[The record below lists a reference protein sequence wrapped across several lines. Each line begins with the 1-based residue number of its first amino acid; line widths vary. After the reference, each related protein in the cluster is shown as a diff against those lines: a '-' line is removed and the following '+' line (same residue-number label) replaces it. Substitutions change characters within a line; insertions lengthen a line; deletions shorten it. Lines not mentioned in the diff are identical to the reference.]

1 MRDPR
6 VASYHLSRDAYLYI
20 RQSTPRQII
29 ENAESTRR
37 QYALRERAIA
47 LGWPA
52 QQIHTIDQDLGMSG
66 AHSVA
71 RDGFQELVAAVGLRK
86 VGIVLGLEVS
96 RLARNSVDWQQLLQL
111 CAYTDTLILDEEG
124 IYDPSAFNDRLL
136 LGLKGTMSEAELH
149 LLRSRLRGGILN
161 KARRGELALRLPVG
175 LVRLPDGRCA
185 RDPDAGIQASIAAVF
200 EAFAATGTIAGT
212 LRQLLACGIRFP
224 QVIWGGEKA
233 GTMTWCDYNRTR
245 AINILTNPAY
255 AGAYVYGRRR
265 CRRAPDGHMEKC
277 KLKPEAWS
285 VVIPDH
291 FVGYVSW
298 SEFQAIQTQLH
309 SNAESRPKAFGPPRE
324 GPALLQGRVMCGRC
338 GSLMYVRYN
347 GIHAQRPRPRYV
359 CVDQADTRR
368 AACQSV
374 PAQDVDAA
382 VARLLLELM
391 TPMAV
396 EMTLAIQSE
405 LDRRVAES
413 EQHYQLRITRT
424 RYESDLARRR
434 FMLVDP
440 ANRLVA
446 AGLEAEWNARL
457 AELATIED
465 ELTRFRADVQQQL
478 SADIRKRIFSLTSDL
493 ARLWADPAVID
504 RERKE
509 ILALLIEDVTLLSE
523 HTEITAH
530 IRLRGGACRSL
541 TLTRATVAPRKRTP
555 PHVVARIDQ
564 LLNIGDDAIVAQ
576 NLNDA
581 GIKNWRSGP
590 FTKGQI
596 ASVRKGRGLRSHRER
611 RRADGYATAG
621 ELAARYNVTRTT
633 IRYWAQHGLLE
644 RWSCGHRHRWYYH
657 VPVDAVIVRGYGG
670 PYAKSARLVPT
681 PSATRPNAEQSD
693 EHTST

>member
-6 VASYHLSRDAYLYI
+6 VAPHHLSRDAYLYI
-20 RQSTPRQII
+20 RQSTLRQVN

-52 QQIHTIDQDLGMSG
+52 QQIHIIDQDLGMSG

-124 IYDPSAFNDRLL
+124 IYDPANFNDRLL

-200 EAFAATGTIAGT
+200 DAFAATGTISGT
-212 LRQLLACGIRFP
+212 MRQLLASGIRFP
-224 QVIWGGEKA
+224 QVIWGGENA
-233 GTMTWCDYNRTR
+233 GTITWCDYNRSR
-245 AINILTNPAY
+245 VINILTNPAY

-265 CRRAPDGHMEKC
+265 CRRAPDGHMDRC
-277 KLKPEAWS
+277 KLKPEAWG

-291 FVGYVSW
+291 FAGYMSW
-298 SEFQAIQTQLH
+298 SEFQGIQTQLH
-309 SNAESRPKAFGPPRE
+309 SNGQNRPQAFGPPRE

-347 GIHAQRPRPRYV
+347 GSHGLRPRARYV

-374 PAQDVDAA
+374 PAADVDAA
-382 VARLLLELM
+382 VARLVLELM

-396 EMTLAIQSE
+396 EMTLVIQSE

-413 EQHYQLRITRT
+413 EQHYLLRVTRA
-424 RYESDLARRR
+424 RYESDLVRRR

-457 AELATIED
+457 AELATAEG
-465 ELTRFRADVQQQL
+465 ELARFHADIQQQV
-478 SADIRKRIFSLTSDL
+478 SADMRKRILSLTSDL
-493 ARLWADPAVID
+493 ARLWADPDVID

-509 ILALLIEDVTLLSE
+509 ILALLIQDVTLLSE
-523 HTEITAH
+523 HIEITAH
-530 IRLRGGACRSL
+530 VRFRGGACHSL
-541 TLTRATVAPRKRTP
+541 ALTRTTVAPRKRTP
-555 PHVVARIDQ
+555 PDIVARIDQ
-564 LLNIGDDAIVAQ
+564 LLDIGDDAIVAQ
-576 NLNDA
+576 NLNDG
-581 GIKNWRSGP
+581 GIRNWRSGP

-596 ASVRKGRGLRSHRER
+596 ANVRKGRGLRSHRER

-644 RWSCGHRHRWYYH
+644 RCSCGHSHRWYYRI
-657 VPVDAVIVRGYGG
+657 PVGAVIVKGYGG
-670 PYAKSARLVPT
+670 PYAKPACIVPA
-681 PSATRPNAEQSD
+681 PICNSSESGAV
-693 EHTST
+693 